1 MLSNIKEQL
10 TPELREELA
19 REFERVLADRH
30 GIAAT
35 HFFDRS
41 VQRVVLTLPRDY
53 VHVAK
58 FLAILEI
65 EELPASLRLWQ
76 FAREEEREVQA
87 LERKLG
93 QMMRAYLEEVLMT
106 RIGVEMCELKAAL
119 KVDGE

>member
-19 REFERVLADRH
+19 REFEGVLAESH

-35 HFFDRS
+35 HLFDQS
-41 VQRVVLTLPRDY
+41 VQRVVLTLPRNY

-58 FLAILEI
+58 FLAMLEV

-76 FAREEEREVQA
+76 FARDEGREVA
-87 LERKLG
+87 AMERKLG
-93 QMMRAYLEEVLMT
+93 RMMRAYLEEVLMI
-106 RIGVEMCELKAAL
+106 RIGVEICELKAAL
-119 KVDGE
+119 